1 MAKRERAANTKS
13 RTAKNRKQ
21 APSKSAQPAQRSTA
35 AVEPKIE
42 RKIVQYAEELGRI
55 VGTIRGRAE
64 SWTGERERMIKKL
77 STLVGEAQNLLTD
90 LGHRAEHQV
99 KRLASVRV
107 GAEAHDAGVK
117 ARRKGGKIPKRIAGG
132 PDRKTHALPATTRRK
147 MESRRK
153 HREDAD

>member
-13 RTAKNRKQ
+13 RTAKSRQ
-21 APSKSAQPAQRSTA
+21 QTPLKSADPAQRSTA
-35 AVEPKIE
+35 AVQPKVE
-42 RKIVQYAEELGRI
+42 QKIVQYAEELGRI

-90 LGHRAEHQV
+90 LGHRAEHEV
-99 KRLASVRV
+99 KRLASVRL
-107 GAEAHDAGVK
+107 GSRANDAGVK
-117 ARRKGGKIPKRIAGG
+117 TRRKGGKIPKRIAGG
-132 PDRKTHALPATTRRK
+132 PDRKTHTLPATTRKK

-153 HREDAD
+153 NREDVA